1 MICGIRKIQR
11 RQRGFILALLLAL
24 ITVVGILLTKAMPSV
39 VAEVQRDQEEEL
51 IFRGEAIRTAMRR
64 YKAATG
70 NYPTSLEALMKVR
83 PRILRKLYKDPM
95 TAEGDWDIVTAVQ
108 AGATGDTTGLPI
120 AAIRSRSQKD
130 SYKIYQG
137 KTLYSEWVFAAS
149 DELLGISS
157 GPVSVPP
164 ANLLPVQPTTSPL
177 SGQPPTSPSPGQPPA
192 NPPPGQQPVSAPTGT
207 P

>member
-1 MICGIRKIQR
+1 MISGTRKIQG

-24 ITVVGILLTKAMPSV
+24 ITAAGILLTKAMPSV

-51 IFRGEAIRTAMRR
+51 IFRGEAIRNAMRR
-64 YKAATG
+64 FKAKTG
-70 NYPTSLEALMKVR
+70 NYPISLEDLVKVR

-95 TAEGDWDIVTAVQ
+95 TGEGEWDIVTAVA
-108 AGATGDTTGLPI
+108 AGASGNTTGLPI

-130 SYKIYQG
+130 SFKIYQG
-137 KTLYSEWVFAAS
+137 KTLYSEWVFSAS

-157 GPVSVPP
+157 VPAGLLP
-164 ANLLPVQPTTSPL
+164 ANLLP
-177 SGQPPTSPSPGQPPA
+177 GQKPTS
-192 NPPPGQQPVSAPTGT
+192 APDPLKPGT

>member
-1 MICGIRKIQR
+1 MICGTRKIQE

-24 ITVVGILLTKAMPSV
+24 ITAAGILLTKAMPSV

-51 IFRGEAIRTAMRR
+51 IFRGEAIRNAMRR
-64 YKAATG
+64 YKAKTG
-70 NYPTSLEALMKVR
+70 NYPTNLEDLLKVR

-95 TAEGDWDIVTAVQ
+95 TAEGEWDVITAVQ
-108 AGATGDTTGLPI
+108 AGASGDTTGLPI
-120 AAIRSRSQKD
+120 AAIHSRSQKD
-130 SYKIYQG
+130 SFKIYQG

-157 GPVSVPP
+157 GPAGVLP
-164 ANLLPVQPTTSPL
+164 ANLLP
-177 SGQPPTSPSPGQPPA
+177 GQKQS
-192 NPPPGQQPVSAPTGT
+192 SAPDSSSTRT